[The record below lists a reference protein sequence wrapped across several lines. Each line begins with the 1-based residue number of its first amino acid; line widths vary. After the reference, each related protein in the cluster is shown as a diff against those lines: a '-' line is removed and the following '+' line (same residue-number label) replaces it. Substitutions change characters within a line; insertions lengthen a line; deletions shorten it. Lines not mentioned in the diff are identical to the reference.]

1 MTEPANYTIYNAS
14 AGSGKTYSLV
24 KAYLQI
30 ILGSKYPDLFRQLLA
45 ITFTNKAVFEMKN
58 RIIELLGVFSED
70 KMLTNPHPMFSE
82 LAKDLKLPDEELR
95 MRSAKTL
102 EHILHNYAAFN
113 ISTIDGF
120 NHQLIRRFSHDL
132 HLNPFFEV
140 QLDSKALLECAV
152 DNLMSKAGNDTEL
165 TQLLIDFANEKIDD
179 DKSWDTTKELLDV
192 AEMLTN

>member
-1 MTEPANYTIYNAS
+1 M
-14 AGSGKTYSLV
+14 
-24 KAYLQI
+24 
-30 ILGSKYPDLFRQLLA
+30 
-45 ITFTNKAVFEMKN
+45 
-58 RIIELLGVFSED
+58 
-70 KMLTNPHPMFSE
+70 
-82 LAKDLKLPDEELR
+82 
-95 MRSAKTL
+95 

-140 QLDSKALLECAV
+140 QLDSKALLERAV

-192 AEMLTN
+192 AEMLTNENYYEPLQLLKDKEMSDFKALKKHPTQPAQQCPKND

>member
-1 MTEPANYTIYNAS
+1 MFVLGVSYDFS
-14 AGSGKTYSLV
+14 KGKNNSV
-24 KAYLQI
+24 
-30 ILGSKYPDLFRQLLA
+30 D
-45 ITFTNKAVFEMKN
+45 KN

-82 LAKDLKLPDEELR
+82 LAKELKLPDEELR

-140 QLDSKALLECAV
+140 QQCP
-152 DNLMSKAGNDTEL
+152 
-165 TQLLIDFANEKIDD
+165 EKH
-179 DKSWDTTKELLDV
+179 
-192 AEMLTN
+192 